1 MSWPSTNRSRVPR
14 VRACLALAVLAAF
27 VCPAAHAVVLGA
39 CTVTATAVAFG
50 TYTPLATATST
61 GTISVACTL
70 VVGSSTATAA
80 LSSGMSGTFTART
93 MSNGTGG
100 TLRYNLYTTAADS
113 VVWGDGTGGSQ
124 TQTLTINGLGSVT
137 VNATVYGLVPLQDPA
152 PGSYSD
158 TITVT
163 VNY

>member
-1 MSWPSTNRSRVPR
+1 
-14 VRACLALAVLAAF
+14 
-27 VCPAAHAVVLGA
+27 
-39 CTVTATAVAFG
+39 
-50 TYTPLATATST
+50 
-61 GTISVACTL
+61 

-100 TLRYNLYTTAADS
+100 TLRYNLYTIAADS

>member
-1 MSWPSTNRSRVPR
+1 MSWPSSSRLRVRR
-14 VRACLALAVLAAF
+14 VRACLALATLTAL
-27 VCPAAHAVVLGA
+27 VCPAAHAAVLGA

-50 TYTPLATATST
+50 TYTPLTTSTST
-61 GTISVACTL
+61 GTISVMCTL
-70 VVGSSTATAA
+70 VVGSSTATAT
-80 LSSGMSGTFTART
+80 LSSGMSGTFAART

-100 TLRYNLYTTAADS
+100 ILSYNLYTTAADS

-124 TQTLTINGLGSVT
+124 TEALTINGLGNVT
-137 VNATVYGLVPLQDPA
+137 VNATVYGLMPLQDPR

-158 TITVT
+158 TITVS

>member
-1 MSWPSTNRSRVPR
+1 MSWPSSNRSRVRR
-14 VRACLALAVLAAF
+14 VRACVALTTLAVL
-27 VCPAAHAVVLGA
+27 VCPAAHATVNGM

-50 TYTPLATATST
+50 TYSPLTTATST
-61 GTISVACTL
+61 GTISVVCTG
-70 VVGSSTATAA
+70 VVGSSSATAA
-80 LSSGMSGTFTART
+80 LSSGTSGTFTART

-100 TLRYNLYTTAADS
+100 TLSYNLYTIAADS

-124 TQTLTINGLGSVT
+124 TQTLTINGMGKVT
-137 VNATVYGLVPLQDPA
+137 VNATVYGFVPSQDPA